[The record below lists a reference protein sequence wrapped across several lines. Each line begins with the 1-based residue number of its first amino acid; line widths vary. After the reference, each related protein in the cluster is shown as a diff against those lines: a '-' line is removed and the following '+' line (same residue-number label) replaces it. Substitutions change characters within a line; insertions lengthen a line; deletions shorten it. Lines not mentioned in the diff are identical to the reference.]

1 MSRTAPKRPIEAHQ
15 IKNLHILKT
24 KLGLDD
30 EAYRMALGQFVTAKG
45 GAAERTKELTWE
57 QAEMLITKWAE
68 QAGHM
73 GLTVNL
79 YRGPNQKVCSKGQL
93 DAMRYYAIRCAI
105 TYAPLGV
112 YDIGGGN
119 FLEGDEL
126 RAWMLRRWK
135 AKAMIPQTLLR
146 SMFEKW
152 INPKSNEFLIEAGHI
167 SQAHAS
173 QVNPKYC
180 YYDRLSS
187 AAAMTLINR
196 FRFIAQQL
204 GYGETQMERMQ

>member
-1 MSRTAPKRPIEAHQ
+1 MSRTTPKRPIETYQ
-15 IKNLHILKT
+15 VKNLHILKA
-24 KLGLDD
+24 KLRLDD
-30 EAYRMALGQFVTAKG
+30 EAYRMALAQFTTPKG
-45 GAAERTKELTWE
+45 VAAEKTKDLTWE
-57 QAEMLITKWAE
+57 QAEMLVTKWRE
-68 QAGHM
+68 QAEHM

-79 YRGPNQKVCSKGQL
+79 YRGPSQKVCSKNQI

-112 YDIGGGN
+112 YDIGGGQI
-119 FLEGDEL
+119 LEGDEL

-135 AKAMIPQTLLR
+135 AKTMIPQTLLR
-146 SMFEKW
+146 SMFETW

-167 SQAHAS
+167 SPAHAD
-173 QVNPKYC
+173 QVNRKYC
-180 YYDRLSS
+180 YYDRLTS

-204 GYGETQMERMQ
+204 GYGEANVERTV